1 MLTLSVHGIG
11 LLAPGLPGW
20 RDSLPILQGVSAY
33 AWQDLP
39 AGRSTLL
46 PANERRRTTRLIDL
60 ALRAGQEAVTQAGID
75 PREISAVFASS
86 EGDGEII
93 DKLCTALTL
102 PHRPVS
108 PTLFHN
114 SVHNAPAGYWSIATA
129 SRLPSVS
136 LSAYDDT
143 FSVGLLTAAT
153 LALAEQATVLLVA
166 YDAPLPFPLSGQRR
180 LSDPFATA
188 LLLSSQSIA
197 PLWARLQLRLAT
209 TGEEDRLDQVELER
223 LRLGNPAARGLP
235 LLRALA
241 VGLAATV
248 VLPYSVNHKLTIEV
262 AP

>member
-20 RDSLPILQGVSAY
+20 RESLPILQGTSAY
-33 AWQDLP
+33 TFQELP

-46 PANERRRTTRLIDL
+46 PPNERRRTTRVIDL
-60 ALRAGQEAVTQAGID
+60 ALRASQEAITQAGTD
-75 PREISAVFASS
+75 PREVSTVFASS

-93 DKLCTALTL
+93 DKLCIALTL

-129 SRLPSVS
+129 SRLPSIS

-143 FSVGLLTAAT
+143 FSAGLLTAAT
-153 LALAEQATVLLVA
+153 LVLAEQATVLLVV
-166 YDAPLPFPLSGQRR
+166 YDTPLPFPLSEKRR

-188 LLLSSQSIA
+188 LLLSSQPTA

-209 TGEEDRLDQVELER
+209 TGEEDSLDQMELER
-223 LRLGNPAARGLP
+223 LRLGNPAARSLP

-241 VGLAATV
+241 VGVAATV
-248 VLPYSVNHKLTIEV
+248 VLPYSVNHTLTIEI

>member
-1 MLTLSVHGIG
+1 MLSVHGIG

-20 RDSLPILQGVSAY
+20 RDSLPILQGTSVY
-33 AWQDLP
+33 VWQDLP
-39 AGRSTLL
+39 AGQSTLL

-60 ALRAGQEAVTQAGID
+60 TLQAGQEAVAQAGID
-75 PREISAVFASS
+75 PKDVCAVFASS

-93 DKLCTALTL
+93 DKLCTALAL
-102 PHRPVS
+102 PNRSVS

-129 SRLPSVS
+129 GRLPSVS

-153 LALAEQATVLLVA
+153 LALAEQAAVLLVA
-166 YDAPLPFPLSGQRR
+166 YDCPLPFPLSEKRR
-180 LSDPFATA
+180 LSGPFATA
-188 LLLSSQSIA
+188 LLLSPHAIA
-197 PLWARLQLRLAT
+197 PLWARLQLQLAT
-209 TGEEDRLDQVELER
+209 TGEEDRLDQIELER
-223 LRLGNPAARGLP
+223 LRLGNPAARSLP

-241 VGLAATV
+241 AGAAATV
-248 VLPYSVNHKLTIEV
+248 VLPYSVNHKLMIGL

>member
-20 RDSLPILQGVSAY
+20 RDSLPILQGTRAYVS
-33 AWQDLP
+33 QGLP
-39 AGRSTLL
+39 AGRSALL
-46 PANERRRTTRLIDL
+46 PANERRRTTRVIDL
-60 ALRAGQEAVTQAGID
+60 ALRAGQEAIAQAGID
-75 PREISAVFASS
+75 PREIGAVFASS

-93 DKLCTALTL
+93 DKLCTVLTL

-114 SVHNAPAGYWSIATA
+114 SVHNAPSGYWSIATA
-129 SRLPSVS
+129 GRLPSVS

-143 FSVGLLTAAT
+143 FSAGLLTAAT
-153 LALAEQATVLLVA
+153 LVLAEQVTVLLVA
-166 YDAPLPFPLSGQRR
+166 YDVPLPFPLSEKRR
-180 LSDPFATA
+180 LSGPFATA
-188 LLLSSQSIA
+188 LLLSSHSIA
-197 PLWARLQLRLAT
+197 PLWAGLQLRLTT

-223 LRLGNPAARGLP
+223 LRLGNPAARSLP

-241 VGLAATV
+241 VGVAATV
-248 VLPYSVNHKLTIEV
+248 VLPYSVNHQLTIEV

>member
-20 RDSLPILQGVSAY
+20 RKSLPVLQETSAY
-33 AWQDLP
+33 TFQDLP

-46 PANERRRTTRLIDL
+46 PANERRRTSGLINL
-60 ALRAGQEAVTQAGID
+60 ALRAGQDAVSQSGID
-75 PREISAVFASS
+75 PSEVSAVFASS

-129 SRLPSVS
+129 GRLPSVS

-143 FSVGLLTAAT
+143 FSAGLLTAAT
-153 LALAEQATVLLVA
+153 LALAEQAAVLLVA
-166 YDAPLPFPLSGQRR
+166 YDAPLPFPLSEKRR
-180 LSDPFATA
+180 LSNPFAAA
-188 LLLSSQSIA
+188 LLLGSGSMA

-209 TGEEDRLDQVELER
+209 TGEEDSLDLMELER
-223 LRLGNPAARGLP
+223 LRLGNPAARSLP

-241 VGLAATV
+241 LGVAATV
-248 VLPYSVNHKLTIEV
+248 LLPYSVNHKLMLEV